1 MQNQSNDTPKII
13 GLLIAIV
20 AVLAYVIWQYVQA
33 TRPVEARNVPV
44 PVLPG
49 DPQRT
54 IVGDA
59 PAQVATAVGAGIN
72 PNAGP
77 GQMRY
82 FSEVL
87 DSEMGTNIAPG
98 RPDAFRQF
106 KPPPERGALPAPPAQ
121 NPMREVTSPR
131 RSDPPFRLPSLPA
144 PERNEA
150 STGAIPPVVASVEV
164 KLDGV
169 VLGSPPE
176 AMLTIVQRSAES
188 PNTEGDRTLYLRV
201 GDRLPFG
208 RHRIVAITE
217 AGLIMQGW
225 SEIWTVGQTRSFRA
239 RTYRPAGA
247 GDRSSVR
254 LPSGMMSPP
263 PPPSLT
269 P

>member
-1 MQNQSNDTPKII
+1 MQNQSNDTPRII

-20 AVLAYVIWQYVQA
+20 AVLAYVIWQYVRA
-33 TRPVEARNVPV
+33 TRPAEARDVRVPTV
-44 PVLPG
+44 SENS
-49 DPQRT
+49 QRAAT
-54 IVGDA
+54 GSA
-59 PAQVATAVGAGIN
+59 PAQVATAIGAGIN

-106 KPPPERGALPAPPAQ
+106 KPPAERSAPVVTPTRIPAGEVTLPRRDEAFRLPPLPAPGQNETPAGG
-121 NPMREVTSPR
+121 M
-131 RSDPPFRLPSLPA
+131 PA
-144 PERNEA
+144 
-150 STGAIPPVVASVEV
+150 VVNSVEI

-169 VLGSPPE
+169 VLGNSPE
-176 AMLTIVQRSAES
+176 AVLTIVRRSSEG
-188 PNTEGDRTLYLRV
+188 PDTEGERTLYLRV

-208 RHRIVAITE
+208 RHRIVQITE
-217 AGLIMQGW
+217 AGLILQGW
-225 SEIWTVGQTRSFRA
+225 PEIWTVGQTRSFNVRA
-239 RTYRPAGA
+239 GQSSETGNRP
-247 GDRSSVR
+247 SVR
-254 LPSGMMSPP
+254 LPSGLMSTL